1 MFRRRRLP
9 ALAGFLILLCLALGP
24 SPSPRGDAPQKVP
37 RRAGVGAYV
46 LGPTSLVAGSKAS
59 YRVAVHWAT
68 APGKTGPLPGAR
80 VSLTLR
86 RGKGRVP
93 LASGVTDVAGNAR
106 LRFNVPRRGAGDH
119 KLTAQVRSRLGNKT
133 YATTVR
139 LVPGGRVLLTTDKS
153 LYQPSQTIHARALV
167 LGAMDR
173 KPVAGRPVVLRV
185 SGPRGN
191 VVFHKEAITSRF
203 GVASLDFALADEI
216 NLGAYRITARLRGD
230 AEPADKVVKVQ
241 RYVLPRF
248 KVTVETDRP
257 YYRPGETLK
266 GTLRCR
272 YFFGKPVAGARVTV
286 QAHTSRGGFQVATV
300 HRTDAQGRLSVDVPL
315 SGGALRGLEGEVRL
329 RASVTDTAGQNQRGD
344 ATVVVTAEPL
354 RLSVLAEANRLVP
367 GVKNRVFVMAGY
379 PDGKPAAGAVVTLRA
394 SWGVSRARTDALGL
408 ATFDVRPG
416 RRRPK
421 RWRCEDND
429 DEGDEAVLLRVSA
442 RDRLGNRTRGR
453 RCQALADPGAV
464 LARAQRAMV
473 PARVPLQVTLLGPA
487 SVNGRV
493 VHLDVVKGGQTMLTL
508 SRQLRRGAARFTI
521 KPDASL
527 AGLLELHSY
536 SLSRTGRR
544 LGTSRMIFVDP
555 PAGLQVKISRDRRE
569 YRPGQKARVSF
580 QVTRGDSGKG
590 VQAALGVV
598 AVDEAALAL
607 SANDLDD
614 PRLFFTLAG
623 FARET
628 DDPEVLPG
636 GRDLRAWLGAGA
648 PTPARAAL
656 RARAAEALLAALRPL
671 TPPVWETN
679 PWSRRRDD
687 WQQQAGELITAAYTY
702 AKTHSVGQRT
712 ARGWRFHRE
721 LVPRMA
727 AAGAIKKDQV
737 RDPWQRVV
745 RPWRLRKV
753 NPEFTFG
760 PLAAKQAPRRLERIY
775 EVLDEQNKS
784 LKLRRERVPGLARA
798 MGPLIFPP
806 GLLRRLVGKDGL
818 EAHEIVDPWG
828 KPYRVVKHTD
838 RVVVPYEHCCLLSR
852 YVIVSAGPDGVVG
865 TRDDVRPKT
874 ITFRVATGPGGR
886 LGKAAARVLRRVPNE
901 LCSKHCISCCCDGWK
916 TCCGCGSAYGLGG
929 AGGIGASHGSGYG
942 SMRSRSARAPS
953 VMAMP
958 TRVRAHFPETLLW
971 KPQVITDAGGQATLD
986 VPLADSIT
994 TWRLDATAS
1003 SAAGLL
1009 GAASTRLKVFAP
1021 FFVDVDLPSELTQ
1034 GDQVSLP
1041 VTVYNYLKTAQ
1052 TVDLRVGNEPWFAAS
1067 ATSLRRQVVL
1077 AAGQVKV
1084 VHFTLEARRVGRH
1097 DLTVHARAGTTSDA
1111 VRRPTTIM
1119 PDGVEH
1125 ARSHSGDLS
1134 KPVGH
1139 VIHLPASAIN
1149 GTRKVEVNLYPGAMS
1164 QTMDGMDGMLRK
1176 PHGCFEQTSSTTY
1189 PNVLIL
1195 SYLKKTGKLTPAV
1208 EQRARRLINLGYQKL
1223 VSFEVKGGGFSWFGN
1238 APANKILTAYGL
1250 MEFYDMSRV
1259 HTVDQRL
1266 IKRTQAWLARKQRKD
1281 GSWAP
1286 DRSFIN
1292 EGATNRYNS
1301 DLVRITA
1308 YIAHAMERSGYRG
1321 PALTRAHAYIRRNA
1335 ARVKDA
1341 YTLALLGNMLAN
1353 RAKDPLRGKVFAR
1366 LRQARVKT
1374 PRGVGFGA
1382 PASTLTHGGG
1392 RTAVIETTA
1401 LAALALL
1408 KRGAPSHE
1416 VQPLVSTLL
1425 AHKDS
1430 VGSWHS
1436 TQATILTLRTLIL
1449 RQERFRSSVR
1459 GVAEVLVD
1467 GKVRRTVRL
1476 NPRRLTAHRL
1486 DLSRWAGR
1494 GRHRVDLR
1502 FRGKGTL
1509 QYHLTS
1515 RYWLPRGKQRKA
1527 TSGTLSMATSLDRA
1541 ELKAGQRARLR
1552 VDVRNRATAAVD
1564 MLLVDLAL
1572 PPAFTVEED
1581 DLTRLVDQGQV
1592 DKLQRVGNRALLYL
1606 TKLGGGK
1613 RLSFSVS
1620 LRARFPARVQLR
1632 PSVVYEYYRPENR
1645 AQSRARVVRV
1655 R

>member
-9 ALAGFLILLCLALGP
+9 ALAGFSVLFCLALGP
-24 SPSPRGDAPQKVP
+24 TPAPRGDAPQKVP

-46 LGPTSLVAGSKAS
+46 LGPTSLVAGSRAS
-59 YRVAVHWAT
+59 YRVAVHWAS

-86 RGKGRVP
+86 RGKQLLP

-106 LRFNVPRRGAGDH
+106 LRFTVPRDKGDH
-119 KLTAQVRSRLGNKT
+119 DLTAQVRSRLGHKT
-133 YATTVR
+133 YATRVR
-139 LVPGGRVLLTTDKS
+139 LVPGGRVLLTTDRS

-185 SGPRGN
+185 SDPRGN
-191 VVFHKEAITSRF
+191 VVFHKEARTSRF

-216 NLGAYRITARLRGD
+216 NLGAYRVTARLRGD
-230 AEPADKVVKVQ
+230 AEPADRVVKVQ

-257 YYRPGETLK
+257 YYRPGETIK

-272 YFFGKPVAGARVTV
+272 YFFGKPVTGARVTL

-300 HRTDAQGRLSVDVPL
+300 HRTDAKGRMNVDLPL
-315 SGGALRGLEGEVRL
+315 TGGVLRGLEGELRL
-329 RASVTDTAGQNQRGD
+329 RASVTDAAGQRQRGE
-344 ATVVVTAEPL
+344 TSVVVTSRPL
-354 RLSVLAEANRLVP
+354 RLSVLAEADRLVP

-379 PDGKPAAGAVVTLRA
+379 PDGKPVAGAVVTLRA
-394 SWGVSRARTDALGL
+394 SWGTSRARTDALGL

-416 RRRPK
+416 RRSLK
-421 RWRCEDND
+421 RWRCEDRD
-429 DEGDEAVLLRVSA
+429 DAEAGGLLLRVSA
-442 RDRLGNRTRGR
+442 RDRQGNRARGR
-453 RCQALADPGAV
+453 RCQATAAHGAV
-464 LARAQRAMV
+464 LSRARSAMV
-473 PARVPLQVTLLGPA
+473 PARAPLQVTLLGPA
-487 SVNGRV
+487 AVNGRV

-508 SRQLRRGAARFTI
+508 SRQQQRGAARFTI

-555 PAGLQVKISRDRRE
+555 PAGLKVKISTDRRQ
-569 YRPGQKARVSF
+569 YRPGQKARVRF
-580 QVTRGDSGKG
+580 QVIRRHSGKG

-636 GRDLRAWLGAGA
+636 GRDLRSWLGAA
-648 PTPARAAL
+648 SSTPARAAL

-671 TPPVWETN
+671 TPQVWETN
-679 PWSRRRDD
+679 PWSRRRED
-687 WQQQAGELITAAYTY
+687 WQRQAGALIAAAYTF
-702 AKTHSVGQRT
+702 AKSHSVGQRS

-727 AAGAIKKDQV
+727 AAGAIKKARV
-737 RDPWQRVV
+737 RDPWQRLV
-745 RPWRLRKV
+745 RPWHLRKV
-753 NPEFTFG
+753 DPKFAFG
-760 PLAAKQAPRRLERIY
+760 HLAARLAPQRLERIY
-775 EVLDEQNKS
+775 TVLDEQKRA
-784 LKLRRERVPGLARA
+784 LKLRRERAPGLARA
-798 MGPLIFPP
+798 MGPLIFPQ
-806 GLLRRLVGKDGL
+806 GLVRRLVGAGKL

-828 KPYRVVKHTD
+828 KPYRVVKHTN
-838 RVVVPYEHCCLLSR
+838 RLVVPYEHCCLLSR
-852 YVIVSAGPDGVVG
+852 HVIVSAGPDGVVG
-865 TRDDVRPKT
+865 TRDDVRPKM
-874 ITFRVATGPGGR
+874 ITFRVATSPGGR
-886 LGKAAARVLRRVPNE
+886 LGRAAARVLRRVPNE
-901 LCSKHCISCCCDGWK
+901 LCSKRCISCCCDGWK
-916 TCCGCGSAYGLGG
+916 TCCGCAAGHGMGGSGAAY
-929 AGGIGASHGSGYG
+929 GSGYG
-942 SMRSRSARAPS
+942 SLLGRSARAPGVVS
-953 VMAMP
+953 MP
-958 TRVRAHFPETLLW
+958 TRVRAHFPETLIW
-971 KPQVITDAGGQATLD
+971 KPQVITDAAGRATLD

-1003 SAAGLL
+1003 SATGLL

-1021 FFVDVDLPSELTQ
+1021 FFVDLDLPSELTQ
-1034 GDQVSLP
+1034 GDRVSLP

-1052 TVDLRVGNEPWFAAS
+1052 TVDLRVGNQPWFAAS
-1067 ATSLRRQVVL
+1067 AASLRRQVPL
-1077 AAGQVKV
+1077 APGQVKV

-1097 DLTVHARAGTTSDA
+1097 DLTVHARAGAVSDA
-1111 VRRPTTIM
+1111 VRRTTNIM
-1119 PDGVEH
+1119 PDGVQH

-1134 KPVGH
+1134 KPAGH
-1139 VIHLPASAIN
+1139 LVHLPASAIN

-1164 QTMDGMDGMLRK
+1164 QALDGMDGMLRK

-1208 EQRARRLINLGYQKL
+1208 EQRARRLIGLGYQKL

-1250 MEFYDMSRV
+1250 MEFFDMSRV
-1259 HTVDQRL
+1259 HTVDRRL
-1266 IKRTQAWLARKQRKD
+1266 IRRTQAWLTGKQRKD

-1286 DRSFIN
+1286 DGKFIN

-1308 YIAHAMERSGYRG
+1308 YIAHALERSGYRG
-1321 PALTRAHAYIRRNA
+1321 PALTRARAYIRRNVDR
-1335 ARVKDA
+1335 ARDP
-1341 YTLALLGNMLAN
+1341 YTLALLGNLLAGV
-1353 RAKDPLRGKVFAR
+1353 RDPLRAKVFTR
-1366 LRQARVKT
+1366 LRQARVRT

-1382 PASTLTHGGG
+1382 PAATLTHGGG

-1408 KRGAPSHE
+1408 QRGAPSRE
-1416 VQPLVSTLL
+1416 IQPLVSTLL

-1430 VGSWHS
+1430 MGSWHS
-1436 TQATILTLRTLIL
+1436 TQATILTLRALIL

-1467 GKVRRTVRL
+1467 GKLRRTVRL
-1476 NPRRLTAHRL
+1476 TPRRLTAHRL
-1486 DLSRWAGR
+1486 DLSSLAGR

-1502 FRGKGTL
+1502 FRGQGNL

-1515 RYWLPRGKQRKA
+1515 RYWLPRGKPRKA
-1527 TSGTLSMATSLDRA
+1527 ASGALTIDASLDRA
-1541 ELKAGQRARLR
+1541 ELASGQRARLR
-1552 VDVRNRATAAVD
+1552 VDVRNRGKGAVD
-1564 MLLVDLAL
+1564 MPLVDLAL
-1572 PPAFTVEED
+1572 PPSFTVEED
-1581 DLTRLVDQGQV
+1581 DLTRLVNQGRV

-1613 RLSFSVS
+1613 RLSFSVR

-1632 PSVVYEYYRPENR
+1632 PSVVYEYYKPENR
-1645 AQSRARVVRV
+1645 AQSQPRPIRV